1 MTATVPACRW
11 ALTLYVNG
19 ASANSVRA
27 IENARLFCEEEL
39 GGHVDLEVL
48 DVQQHSALAAR
59 DEIVAVPT
67 LVRHLPAPPRRIVG
81 DLSDPARLR
90 LEFGLR
96 PVDASSRR
104 IAPGG

>member
-1 MTATVPACRW
+1 MPACRW

-19 ASANSVRA
+19 ASANSIRA

-39 GGHVDLEVL
+39 GGRADLEVL

-81 DLSDPARLR
+81 DLSDLVRLR
-90 LEFGLR
+90 LEFGLG
-96 PVDASSRR
+96 ASTRR
-104 IAPGG
+104 IASSA

>member
-1 MTATVPACRW
+1 MTAAMAAGRW

-90 LEFGLR
+90 LEFGLGQA
-96 PVDASSRR
+96 VASTVRATPR
-104 IAPGG
+104 G

>member
-1 MTATVPACRW
+1 MTAAMAAGRW

-59 DEIVAVPT
+59 DEIVAVPA
-67 LVRHLPAPPRRIVG
+67 LVRHLPAPLRRVVG
-81 DLSDPARLR
+81 DLCDLARLR
-90 LEFGLR
+90 LEFGLG
-96 PVDASSRR
+96 PVDASTRR
-104 IAPGG
+104 MTAGG